1 MTSDTMDQA
10 FDDAVAKLPRKKMSG
25 KKLVLFIILPL
36 LVVLGMAAGLYVTGA
51 LSAIVS
57 SFSSAEAAV
66 EEEQPVDP
74 SEPGYYYELPDML
87 VNLNTGDRRQHFLRL
102 QISLEL
108 ARESDVEHVER
119 VLPRIID
126 QFQVYL
132 RELDVTDL
140 QGSAGLYRLREEL
153 LRRVSNQAEP
163 AEVRDVLF
171 REMLV
176 Q

>member
-1 MTSDTMDQA
+1 MSSDTMDQA

-36 LVVLGMAAGLYVTGA
+36 LVVIGMTAGLYVTGA
-51 LSAIVS
+51 FHALVNSFGGDDGIV
-57 SFSSAEAAV
+57 AEEAA
-66 EEEQPVDP
+66 DP
-74 SEPGYYYELPDML
+74 SGPGYYYELPDML

-108 ARESDVEHVER
+108 AYESDVEHIER

-132 RELDVTDL
+132 RELDVQDL
-140 QGSAGLYRLREEL
+140 RGSAGLYRLREEL
-153 LRRVSNQAEP
+153 LRRVATQAAP

>member
-36 LVVLGMAAGLYVTGA
+36 LIIVGMAAGLYVTGA
-51 LSAIVS
+51 FHTIIN
-57 SFSSAEAAV
+57 SFSSAEAVV

-74 SEPGYYYELPDML
+74 GAPGFYYELPDML

-132 RELDVTDL
+132 RELDVRDL

-153 LRRVSNQAEP
+153 LRRVSNQAQP

>member
-10 FDDAVAKLPRKKMSG
+10 FDDALAKLPRKKMSG

-36 LVVLGMAAGLYVTGA
+36 LIVVGMAAGLYVTGA
-51 LSAIVS
+51 FHTIIN
-57 SFSSAEAAV
+57 SFSSAEAAI

-74 SEPGYYYELPDML
+74 GAPGFYYDLPDML

-108 ARESDVEHVER
+108 ARESDVEHIER

-132 RELDVTDL
+132 RELDVRDL

-153 LRRVSNQAEP
+153 LRRVSNQAQP